1 MHQIMLEKGWTCEL
15 PKQYA
20 IYQSLSD
27 FSRYSV
33 LDQEEESVCS
43 FQITI
48 DTCKI
53 TAFRPWQHHIELD
66 ATSKVI
72 RLIMM
77 EEND

>member
-1 MHQIMLEKGWTCEL
+1 MHQITLEKGWSCEL
-15 PKQYA
+15 PTQYA

-43 FQITI
+43 FRITN

-53 TAFRPWQHHIELD
+53 TAFRPWQHQIELD
-66 ATSKVI
+66 AASKLI
-72 RLIMM
+72 RLILI
-77 EEND
+77 EETD